1 MDIDRL
7 TAKEKLRLICG
18 KDFWHTEDFGGKLPQ
33 LTVADGPVGLRV
45 VRARAADGTETAY
58 PATAYPSI
66 QLLANTWDRDCANKM
81 GAALADDCLERDV
94 DILLAP
100 GVNVKRTPLC
110 GRNFEYFSEDPLLA
124 GEMAKAYI
132 SGLQEGGAGACL
144 KHFCCNNLEYDR
156 LHQSSDVDERT
167 LREIYYLPF
176 EIACEAKPVSVMCSY
191 NRINGTYG
199 AEYKKGFTV
208 LREEFGFDGAIFS
221 DWSAVRDRAASAR
234 AGLDLEMPFSEENY
248 QKLCKDFEEGSISE
262 KEIDACAAR
271 VLALIS
277 RCKTMRQGKTPR
289 CTEAER
295 RRIAQEIAAE
305 GMVLLKNDG
314 TLPLAAGARLAV
326 AGCYAQP
333 SDMGMLRGA
342 GAAAVNREGERFSV
356 PAALAKRGYAV
367 AFEPAFSYDGIDSFH
382 QDARR
387 AAELAAG
394 SDISVLCVGLGEK
407 FERESADR
415 ETLRLP
421 RVQERAILA
430 SAAVAPTVVVV
441 FAGAAVDMRAWAD
454 KVSAILFA
462 GYPGAGGDEA
472 LASLL
477 SGEKNP
483 CGRLSESFPLS
494 LADCPAAREEDVSV
508 GVTRYA
514 EGPDVGYRYY
524 LTHHVP
530 VLFAFGHGLS
540 YSAFAY
546 RNLTAEAGEEGVSLS
561 FDVCNT
567 SGRAGKEVV
576 QVYVRAC
583 TPVVYRPARELK
595 AFEKLFVEGG
605 GRQKVSFTLGRRA
618 FAHWSAA
625 EDGWCISDGV
635 YEILVGASS
644 EDIRLT
650 LKVRAERGSF
660 TLLPLQDGAECDRID
675 V

>member
-1 MDIDRL
+1 MDIKKL

-18 KDFWHTEDFGGKLPQ
+18 KDFWHTEDFGGKLPR

-45 VRARAADGTETAY
+45 VKQRAADGSETAY
-58 PATAYPSI
+58 PATPYPSV
-66 QLLANTWDRDCANKM
+66 QLLANTWDRAWAREM

-100 GVNVKRTPLC
+100 GVNIKRTPLC

-132 SGLQEGGAGACL
+132 LGLQENGAGACL

-208 LREEFGFDGAIFS
+208 LRKEFGFDGAIFS
-221 DWSAVRDRAASAR
+221 DWSAVRDRTASLK
-234 AGLDLEMPFSEENY
+234 AGLDLEMPFCEGNY
-248 QKLCKDFEEGSISE
+248 QKLCKDFEEGRIAE
-262 KEIDACAAR
+262 TELDACAER

-277 RCKTMRQGKTPR
+277 RCKEMREGKKPR
-289 CTEAER
+289 RSEAER

-314 TLPLAAGARLAV
+314 TLPLAAGARIAV

-342 GAAAVNREGERFSV
+342 GAAAVNREGEAFSV
-356 PAALAKRGYAV
+356 PDCLEKRGYAV
-367 AFEPAFSYDGIDSFH
+367 TFEPAFSYDGIDSFH
-382 QDARR
+382 QDAHR
-387 AAELAAG
+387 AAELAAE
-394 SDISVLCVGLGEK
+394 SDVSVLCVGLGEK

-421 RVQERAILA
+421 LVQERAILA

-441 FAGAAVDMRAWAD
+441 FAGAAVDMSAWAD

-477 SGEKNP
+477 SGENNP
-483 CGRLSESFPLS
+483 CGRLSESFPRS
-494 LADCPAAREEDVSV
+494 LADCPAAREDGISA

-514 EGPDVGYRYY
+514 EGLDVGYRYY
-524 LTHHVP
+524 STHHVP

-540 YSAFAY
+540 YASFAY
-546 RNLTAEAGEEGVSLS
+546 RDLTAEAEENGVSLS
-561 FDVCNT
+561 FEVCNT
-567 SGRAGKEVV
+567 SERAGKEVA

-583 TPVVYRPARELK
+583 APVVYRPARELK
-595 AFEKLFVEGG
+595 AFEKIFVKGG
-605 GRQKVSFTLGRRA
+605 GCEKVSLSLGRRA

-625 EDGWCISDGV
+625 EDGWRVSDGA

-644 EDIRLT
+644 EDIRLVR
-650 LKVRAERGSF
+650 KVWIKGGRFSLF
-660 TLLPLQDGAECDRID
+660 PL
-675 V
+675 

>member
-132 SGLQEGGAGACL
+132 AGLQEGGAGACL

-199 AEYKKGFTV
+199 AEYKKGFAV

-262 KEIDACAAR
+262 KEIDACAER

-277 RCKTMRQGKTPR
+277 RCKTMRQGKKPR
-289 CTEAER
+289 RTEEER
-295 RRIAQEIAAE
+295 RRIAQDIAAE

-314 TLPLAAGARLAV
+314 
-326 AGCYAQP
+326 
-333 SDMGMLRGA
+333 S
-342 GAAAVNREGERFSV
+342 
-356 PAALAKRGYAV
+356 
-367 AFEPAFSYDGIDSFH
+367 
-382 QDARR
+382 
-387 AAELAAG
+387 
-394 SDISVLCVGLGEK
+394 
-407 FERESADR
+407 
-415 ETLRLP
+415 
-421 RVQERAILA
+421 
-430 SAAVAPTVVVV
+430 
-441 FAGAAVDMRAWAD
+441 
-454 KVSAILFA
+454 
-462 GYPGAGGDEA
+462 
-472 LASLL
+472 
-477 SGEKNP
+477 
-483 CGRLSESFPLS
+483 
-494 LADCPAAREEDVSV
+494 
-508 GVTRYA
+508 
-514 EGPDVGYRYY
+514 
-524 LTHHVP
+524 
-530 VLFAFGHGLS
+530 
-540 YSAFAY
+540 
-546 RNLTAEAGEEGVSLS
+546 
-561 FDVCNT
+561 
-567 SGRAGKEVV
+567 
-576 QVYVRAC
+576 
-583 TPVVYRPARELK
+583 
-595 AFEKLFVEGG
+595 
-605 GRQKVSFTLGRRA
+605 
-618 FAHWSAA
+618 
-625 EDGWCISDGV
+625 
-635 YEILVGASS
+635 
-644 EDIRLT
+644 
-650 LKVRAERGSF
+650 
-660 TLLPLQDGAECDRID
+660 LLPLPQGVRILLTGPNADAMRCLNGGWSYTWQGDRADEFATAYNGSLNAKPTEECLVAAKLCLEGYSVTDDSLYFFNPDACSGSWIRNNKTYVTKIGNH
-675 V
+675 VFYS